1 MGSGYGFEL
10 MGFVFS
16 SLVSVLYG
24 LLDLFSHFE
33 HLLDT
38 VSLLLFFKKKRTKKT
53 RRKQEEQCK
62 SRETVA
68 NVMSKRR
75 LALRMRKLVN

>member
-1 MGSGYGFEL
+1 MFLGSGYGFEL

-38 VSLLLFFKKKRTKKT
+38 VFLFFVFKKK
-53 RRKQEEQCK
+53 KQEENRK
-62 SRETVA
+62 SSVK
-68 NVMSKRR
+68 VG
-75 LALRMRKLVN
+75 KLWLM

>member
-1 MGSGYGFEL
+1 MFLGSGYGFEL

-38 VSLLLFFKKKRTKKT
+38 VFLLFFFKEKKKLEEN
-53 RRKQEEQCK
+53 RKSSVK
-62 SRETVA
+62 VG
-68 NVMSKRR
+68 
-75 LALRMRKLVN
+75 KLWLM

>member
-10 MGFVFS
+10 IGFVFS

-38 VSLLLFFKKKRTKKT
+38 VFLFFFFLRKKT

>member
-1 MGSGYGFEL
+1 MFLGSGYGFEL
-10 MGFVFS
+10 IGFVFS

-38 VSLLLFFKKKRTKKT
+38 VFLFFFFFKKKNKKKT
-53 RRKQEEQCK
+53 GRA
-62 SRETVA
+62 V
-68 NVMSKRR
+68 
-75 LALRMRKLVN
+75 

>member
-1 MGSGYGFEL
+1 MFLGSGYGFEL

-38 VSLLLFFKKKRTKKT
+38 VFLLLFFLRKKKNKKKT
-53 RRKQEEQCK
+53 GRA
-62 SRETVA
+62 V
-68 NVMSKRR
+68 
-75 LALRMRKLVN
+75 

>member
-1 MGSGYGFEL
+1 MFLGSGYGFEL

-38 VSLLLFFKKKRTKKT
+38 VFLIFFFKKKK
-53 RRKQEEQCK
+53 KQEENRK
-62 SRETVA
+62 SSVK
-68 NVMSKRR
+68 VG
-75 LALRMRKLVN
+75 KLWLM

>member
-1 MGSGYGFEL
+1 MFLGSGYGFEL

-38 VSLLLFFKKKRTKKT
+38 VFLLFFLRKKKT